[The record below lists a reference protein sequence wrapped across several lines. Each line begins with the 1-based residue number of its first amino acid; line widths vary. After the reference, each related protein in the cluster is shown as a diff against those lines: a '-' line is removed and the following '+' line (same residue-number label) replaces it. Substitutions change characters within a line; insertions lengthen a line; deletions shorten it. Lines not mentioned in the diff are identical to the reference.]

1 MARASTEGEMARDER
16 NFKAQLDEMPKESIF
31 IPEDPLNPDD
41 VVPIGING
49 VIYAVPRGQEF
60 QVPKPIAEIWRESNR
75 LTIAANRKIAIT
87 EKRDVVVTG

>member
-1 MARASTEGEMARDER
+1 MARAATEGEMARDER
-16 NFKAQLDEMPKESIF
+16 NFKAQLDEMPKATIY

-49 VIYAVPRGQEF
+49 VVYAVPRGQEF
-60 QVPKPIAEIWRESNR
+60 QVPKPIADIWNESNK
-75 LTIAANRKIAIT
+75 LTIAANRKIKIS